1 MFNTKLYTSVVLSA
15 LLMLTFSA
23 CNGDKE
29 IVKEEK
35 TLTSLKDKA
44 GYSIGVQ
51 IGKQIA
57 PTKEAINEEALVM
70 GITDALNDKKLQLSE
85 DEIRKTMQEL
95 GAKMQA
101 EAMEKRKASL
111 DVNKKEGEAFLK
123 ANKEKEGVITLAS
136 GLQYKVLT
144 KGTGKKPIATDIVE
158 TNYKGTLIDGT
169 EFDSSYKRGQS
180 VSFPVNQVIK
190 GWTEA
195 LQLMSEGSKWELYI
209 PSELAYGEKGA
220 GQKITPNATLIFE
233 IDLIKV
239 SKPTAKKKHSS

>member
-1 MFNTKLYTSVVLSA
+1 MLNTKLYTSVVLSA
-15 LLMLTFSA
+15 LLMLSFSA

-29 IVKEEK
+29 TPKKEN
-35 TLTSLKDKA
+35 TLSTLQDKA

-70 GITDALNDKKLQLSE
+70 GITDALNAKKLQLSE
-85 DEIRKTMQEL
+85 EEIRKTMQEL

-111 DVNKKEGEAFLK
+111 EVNKKAGEAFLA
-123 ANKEKEGVITLAS
+123 ANKEKEGVVTLAS
-136 GLQYKVLT
+136 GLQYKIIT
-144 KGTGKKPIATDIVE
+144 KGTGATPTATDTVE

-180 VSFPVNQVIK
+180 VSFPVNGVIK

-209 PSELAYGEKGA
+209 PSELAYGEQGA
-220 GQKITPNATLIFE
+220 GQVITPNATLVFE
-233 IDLIKV
+233 IELIKV
-239 SKPTAKKKHSS
+239 TKAQQTAHK